1 MKHQHLP
8 TTPRPSYDR
17 ARAEETRRLKN
28 YIAAKVQARLADS
41 RKPKPKGVLLSVADF
56 LIKLFVTTCVSL
68 TIGVMLF
75 VVFSKYFG
83 G

>member
-1 MKHQHLP
+1 MQHQHL
-8 TTPRPSYDR
+8 PRPSYDR
-17 ARAEETRRLKN
+17 VRAEETRRLKN

-41 RKPKPKGVLLSVADF
+41 LKPKPKGVLLSVVDF

-68 TIGVMLF
+68 TVVVMIF
-75 VVFSKYFG
+75 VVFYKYFG